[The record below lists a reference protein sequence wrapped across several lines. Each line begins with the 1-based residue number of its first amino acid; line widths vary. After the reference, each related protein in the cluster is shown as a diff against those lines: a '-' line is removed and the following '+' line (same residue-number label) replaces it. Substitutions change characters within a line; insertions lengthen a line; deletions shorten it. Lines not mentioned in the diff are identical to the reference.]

1 MFRRHL
7 EAAVRSALL
16 DTPVVFLRGGRQTGK
31 STLAEKLVRDGV
43 LARYV
48 TFDDATARS
57 AARSAPEDFLAGFR
71 EPTVFDEVQ
80 RVPELTLAL
89 KRDVDQDRRPGRF
102 LLTGSAD
109 PLLVPRLA
117 ESLAGRLELLTLW
130 PLSQGEI
137 EGVRESF
144 VDRLFGEA
152 AKWPEGKKLSRGGSL
167 ESRVSRGGFP
177 EIQVRT
183 DARRR
188 RAWFGSYVS
197 TILDRD
203 VRDLSRIEGL
213 SALPRL
219 LSLLAARTATVP
231 NLSEIARTSG
241 IPHTTLNRYLTL
253 LGATF
258 LVSFVP
264 AWSGNIGKRLVRS
277 PKLFVTDTGLA
288 ASLLGFPDDPLGIEA
303 LRGPLLE
310 TFVGMEIVK
319 QLTWSETPARL
330 FHFRTHAGLEV
341 DLVLEDPR
349 GRLVGIEVKAGRSV
363 SERDFRGLR
372 ALAGEE
378 PRRFHRGVVLYSGE
392 NVVPFGRSL
401 SAAPVRVLW
410 SEVAGKARRRPSA
423 LSR

>member
-7 EAAVRSALL
+7 ETAVRAALS

-48 TFDDATARS
+48 TFDDATARA
-57 AARSAPEDFLAGFR
+57 AARSAPEDFLAGFG

-89 KRDVDQDRRPGRF
+89 KREVDRKRSPGRF

-117 ESLAGRLELLTLW
+117 ETLAGRLELLTLW

-137 EGVRESF
+137 DGIREGF
-144 VDRLFGEA
+144 VDRLFGEGG
-152 AKWPEGKKLSRGGSL
+152 KWLEEKRDRGSTL
-167 ESRVSRGGFP
+167 PSRVARGGFP
-177 EIQVRT
+177 EIQLRPV
-183 DARRR
+183 RRR
-188 RAWFGSYVS
+188 REAWFSSYVS

-213 SALPRL
+213 SMLPRL
-219 LSLLAARTATVP
+219 LTLLAARTATVP

-241 IPHTTLNRYLTL
+241 IPYTSLNRYLTL

-258 LVSFVP
+258 LVTFVP

-277 PKLFVTDTGLA
+277 PKLFMTDSGLA
-288 ASLLGFPDDPLGIEA
+288 ASLLGFSDAPLEIDTH
-303 LRGPLLE
+303 RGPLLE

-319 QLTWSETPARL
+319 QLTWSDTSARL
-330 FHFRTHAGLEV
+330 FHFRTHSGFEV
-341 DLVLEDPR
+341 DLVLENPR
-349 GRLVGIEVKAGRSV
+349 GRLVGIEIKAGRTV

-372 ALAGEE
+372 ALADEE
-378 PRRFHRGVVLYSGE
+378 PRRFHRGIVLYSGE
-392 NVVPFGRSL
+392 DEVPFGRSL
-401 SAAPVRVLW
+401 AALPIRALW
-410 SEVAGKARRRPSA
+410 SEVAGRARRRPSA
-423 LSR
+423 TSR